1 MSTPI
6 IFESEYRCCLIVWAN
21 EPLKSSKLAELCK
34 EQLGWARTTTYTVLK
49 RLCDRGVLQNKG
61 TVVTAL
67 ISKEQAQA
75 SEVNNLI
82 EKKFE
87 GNLPAFMAA
96 FVNGRKLKAE
106 EADALR
112 AMIDSAKE

>member
-6 IFESEYRCCLIVWAN
+6 IFESEYRCCLIVWEH
-21 EPLKSSKLAELCK
+21 EPLKSAKLAELCK

-49 RLCDRGVLQNKG
+49 RLSDRGVLQNKN
-61 TVVTAL
+61 TMVTSL
-67 ISKEQAQA
+67 ISKEQAQV
-75 SEVNNLI
+75 SEVNGLI

-87 GNLPAFMAA
+87 GNVPAFMAA
-96 FVNGRKLKAE
+96 FVNGRKLKKE

-112 AMIDSAKE
+112 AIIDSAKE